1 MVSVGNVNGSW
12 QCTFGIK
19 TVSLDETRKSRSVDH
34 GEQMSRDCVR
44 VLQVGEA
51 LGAAEC

>member
-1 MVSVGNVNGSW
+1 MVSTGDVNGSW

-19 TVSLDETRKSRSVDH
+19 TMRLDETRKGRSADH

-51 LGAAEC
+51 LGAAGC